1 MYETI
6 NIIFFKKEQFTLISC
21 YLILKLKFELAEALI
36 KTQSNKFLRIANFLL
51 IWLFTIVLV
60 IGNIILVLKYSAV

>member
-1 MYETI
+1 M
-6 NIIFFKKEQFTLISC
+6 IS
-21 YLILKLKFELAEALI
+21 KLEFELAEALI
-36 KTQSNKFLRIANFLL
+36 KTRSNKFQGTANFLL